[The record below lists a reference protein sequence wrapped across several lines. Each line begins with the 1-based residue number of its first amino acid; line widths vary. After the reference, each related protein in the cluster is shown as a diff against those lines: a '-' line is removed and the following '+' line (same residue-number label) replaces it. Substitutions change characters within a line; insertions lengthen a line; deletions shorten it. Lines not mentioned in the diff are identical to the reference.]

1 MMDFPEYRDQYFFNR
16 EVLLKECLPALHV
29 YENVVDDYYEFF
41 KGKIVSMLG
50 FPTEDKVWLCKF
62 ILLNGGK
69 AYHKRLDK
77 PDIVIFGHNF
87 WYFDMLNIYEHQ
99 QQGENIIVIN
109 YATIMDNIDPI
120 WEVRIKEYDKEEE
133 EKKNARRGGVNDKKY
148 CDEAYLSSL
157 NWVKSSSISL
167 FDDVFFICGKLYDY
181 NICPISQEQVY
192 EKIKAKFGQVIKKN
206 KQAVTCVVMGTKV
219 MASTLSGLDE
229 NVKYIA
235 YKDFIPWLDRVRPA
249 YPDLNEF
256 GKKYFSCQDARLRP
270 YQQDV
275 KDKIFTLWKSE
286 KNVMLQMPT
295 GAGKTILFSSVINDI
310 IKVPDSKILII
321 AHRKELLDQISS
333 HLSKY
338 NIEHGIIASNRKR
351 YLEKRVQVASI
362 QTLTHKNNE
371 EIIKNFVPNFIVI
384 DEAHHTL
391 AKTYDQL
398 WKLYPLSWKLG
409 VTATPCRING
419 APFTNHFSELISSL
433 SVKELIEKGFLSDY
447 TFYTENPDSD
457 LSKAILSIKKKSST
471 GDYRI
476 DDLLQNLN
484 VERHVKKL
492 VLSYST
498 YANGLKGIVYCISI
512 EHAHNIC
519 EAYKNIGV
527 VAEFIDSKTPKT
539 ERGQIVQDFKEGKIQ
554 VLVNVDI
561 FSEGFDCPDVEFIQ
575 MARPTWSL
583 SKYMQQVGRGL
594 RTSPGKDKTIILDNA
609 GMYARFGLPSDT
621 RLWNATFAGM
631 DFRDHYI
638 GNVGS
643 KNCYLRL
650 KYEKSSQLML
660 LVYNDGKDVYSMEDE
675 VIEEEV
681 DVAPETNDLP
691 MQNLNTSEI
700 QPAVC
705 EDKEVFSMEDEVIE
719 EEVDVAPETNDLS
732 MQNMNT
738 SEIQPAVCEES
749 VISDTDGKVESTKD
763 HVSDEEDV
771 SLPQAPKTSPIMPDV
786 YEETGEGET
795 YISTYCNKGK
805 TSTHNSEAK
814 KTYNKRN
821 SAAGKGCAKVFVV
834 ILIAAI
840 ILLLFLTFGF
850 GLIGVAL
857 FLIPLLKGKFK

>member
-1 MMDFPEYRDQYFFNR
+1 MDFPEYRDQYFFDR

-50 FPTEDKVWLCKF
+50 FPTEDKVWLRKF

-133 EKKNARRGGVNDKKY
+133 EKKNANEKKY

-167 FDDVFFICGKLYDY
+167 YDDVFLICGKLYDY
-181 NICPISQEQVY
+181 DICPISHEQVY

-219 MASTLSGLDE
+219 MTSTLSGLDE
-229 NVKYIA
+229 NVKYID
-235 YKDFIPWLDRVRPA
+235 YHEFIPWLDRVRPA
-249 YPDLNEF
+249 YPDLKEF

-321 AHRKELLDQISS
+321 AHRKELLEQISS

-338 NIEHGIIASNRKR
+338 NIEHGIISSNRKR
-351 YLEKRVQVASI
+351 CLEKRVQVASI

-371 EIIKNFVPNFIVI
+371 EITKSFVPNFIVI

-476 DDLLQNLN
+476 NDLLQNLN

-527 VAEFIDSKTPKT
+527 VAEYIDSKTPKT
-539 ERGQIVQDFKEGKIQ
+539 EREQIVQDFKDGKIQ

-621 RLWNATFAGM
+621 RLWNATFAGV

-638 GNVGS
+638 GSVGS

-650 KYEKSSQLML
+650 KYENSSQLML

-681 DVAPETNDLP
+681 D
-691 MQNLNTSEI
+691 I
-700 QPAVC
+700 
-705 EDKEVFSMEDEVIE
+705 
-719 EEVDVAPETNDLS
+719 APETNDLS
-732 MQNMNT
+732 MQNLNT

-763 HVSDEEDV
+763 HVSDEEDI
-771 SLPQAPKTSPIMPDV
+771 SLPKTKKTSPIMADV
-786 YEETGEGET
+786 HEATGEAET
-795 YISTYCNKGK
+795 YINAYSNKGK

-814 KTYNKRN
+814 KTYNERN
-821 SAAGKGCAKVFVV
+821 SAAGKGCVKALVA
-834 ILIAAI
+834 ILITAI
-840 ILLLFLTFGF
+840 ILVFILIFGF
-850 GLIGVAL
+850 SLIGVAI
-857 FLIPLLKGKFK
+857 FLIPLLKGKLK